1 MATPET
7 GNARTDLF
15 ADLRAQIRGNLCLPG
30 EPEFETTRKG
40 FNGMF
45 DRKPSV
51 IVRCRDTADIVAA
64 VRFASAHHFPLTV
77 KGGGHS
83 VAGASTIDGGVLV
96 DLSLMRGVI
105 VDPARKLVTVEGG
118 SEWGDVDHA
127 TQLSGTAVP
136 GGFVSTT
143 GVAGFTLGGG
153 IAWTS
158 RKLGLAADN
167 LVSAEMVR
175 ATGEVIEV
183 SEKSRP
189 DLFWALRGAG
199 SSFGVVSTFK
209 FRLQRVGPF
218 VYGGFRGFP
227 GERAG
232 EILRFVA
239 GFYDRSPPELNVLT
253 VLTTA
258 PPAPFVP
265 VAYHGKPVVVLACC
279 YIGPV
284 KRGPRMTQE
293 IRELPG
299 AIIDHVG
306 PMPYL
311 ALQSAFDPLNPS
323 GLRNYWK
330 SAFLSSLPEEAI
342 QTVTARYEKIPSP
355 LSEIHFQYGGGA
367 IGNVPDDQSVL
378 GNRKVRY
385 LFNLVAKWTDPADD
399 ETNIGYIRGLWSA
412 LQKYSTGG
420 LYSNFNSDLDVKDSE
435 AAFGTSNLQRLAQL
449 KREIDPEQ
457 VFRGSQRIP
466 TSPD

>member
-1 MATPET
+1 MATPEP
-7 GNARTDLF
+7 GAVPTDPF
-15 ADLRAQIRGNLCLPG
+15 AELRSQIRGSLCLPG
-30 EPEFETTRKG
+30 DPDFDANRKG
-40 FNGMF
+40 FNAMF

-51 IVRCRDTADIVAA
+51 IVRCRDTADIVSA
-64 VRFASAHHFPLTV
+64 VRFATAHQVPLTA
-77 KGGGHS
+77 KAGGHS
-83 VAGASTIDGGVLV
+83 VSGASTIDGGMLV

-105 VDPARKLVTVEGG
+105 VDAARKTVTVQGG
-118 SEWGDVDHA
+118 AVWGDVDHA
-127 TQLSGTAVP
+127 SQLSGLAVP

-158 RKLGLAADN
+158 RKLGLACDS
-167 LVSAEMVR
+167 LVSAEVVL
-175 ATGEVIEV
+175 ASGEVVEV
-183 SEKSRP
+183 SSKNRP
-189 DLFWALRGAG
+189 ELFWALQGAG
-199 SSFGVVSTFK
+199 SSFGIVSSFK
-209 FRLQRVGPF
+209 FRLQRVGPII
-218 VYGGFRGFP
+218 YGGFRAFP

-239 GFYDRSPPELNVLT
+239 DFYDRSPPELNVLT

-265 VAYHGKPVVVLACC
+265 VAHHGKPLVVVACC

-284 KRGPRMTQE
+284 QRGPRVTRE

-299 AIIDHVG
+299 AVVDHVG

-311 ALQSAFDPLNPS
+311 ALQSAFDPLNPY

-330 SAFLSSLPEEAI
+330 STFLSSLPEEAI
-342 QTVTARYEKIPSP
+342 QAVVARYQKIPSP

-367 IGNVPDDQSVL
+367 IGDVPDDRSVI

-385 LFNLVAKWTDPADD
+385 LFNLVAKWTDPVADA
-399 ETNIGYIRGLWSA
+399 TNIGYVRELWGA

-420 LYSNFNSDLDVKDSE
+420 LYSNFNSDLEVKESE
-435 AAFGTSNLQRLAQL
+435 AAFGPSNLQRLARLKQEYDPGQL
-449 KREIDPEQ
+449 
-457 VFRGSQRIP
+457 FRGNQRIP
-466 TSPD
+466 PAPK